1 MDFNTIK
8 FEKKLIESWNNTLSS
23 KAYILYPKNILE
35 LKKLISII
43 KKDKKY
49 LIRTGSCSYDSK
61 SINPDLE
68 TIVISLKY
76 FDKITKLDFKN
87 KFIEVEAGAL
97 IEKIIKE
104 IKKNHLTLFL
114 SQVVIRFQL
123 EARYQQILLERLYS
137 RYFIVWGCFDIFG
150 NSIQ

>member
-43 KKDKKY
+43 KKDKKKY

-76 FDKITKLDFKN
+76 L
-87 KFIEVEAGAL
+87 L
-97 IEKIIKE
+97 ISD
-104 IKKNHLTLFL
+104 L
-114 SQVVIRFQL
+114 VRVIRDSSSNTFVKTENTSSKKYLFVKLLYFTVFIISLSRIL
-123 EARYQQILLERLYS
+123 EKFVEFFITEIINLPCFLET
-137 RYFIVWGCFDIFG
+137 
-150 NSIQ
+150 